1 MKAISDGDIL
11 ILDTKNLIIN
21 RVIDSNTGDKLDW
34 ILDKDQSLDSLGT
47 PLKIKFKNAYK
58 GGESHEVLINYQTT
72 ENGLAAQWY
81 SAEMTL
87 GKEHPFMYT
96 QCEAILCRS
105 LLPCQDTP
113 SAKVRI
119 NAALTVKKPLI
130 PLYAGIKTKVIEKED
145 EVTYF
150 YVQRIPVPTYLI
162 AIAAGALESRIL
174 SDRISIYAEKE
185 IVDKAAW
192 EFVETEKFIQ
202 YAEAYLTTYEWGQYN
217 LLVLPP
223 GFPFGGMENPTLTF
237 VTPSLI
243 AGDRSLTNVI
253 AHEIA
258 HSWTGN
264 LVTNKNWQN
273 FWLNEGFTV
282 FTERKI
288 IELIYGEEMSKLQ
301 ANVGYDN
308 LIDDIAKFGEKDS
321 YTSLYPDLKT
331 VINKIYKIFRMTL
344 MMPSLLSLTKKVSIF
359 YISYNL

>member
-1 MKAISDGDIL
+1 MI

-21 RVIDSNTGDKLDW
+21 RVIDSNTGDKLEW
-34 ILDKDQSLDSLGT
+34 ALDKDQSLESLGT
-47 PLKIKFKNAYK
+47 PLIIKLKNAYK
-58 GGESHEVLINYQTT
+58 SGERHEVLINYQTT
-72 ENGLAAQWY
+72 ENGLAAQWLTK
-81 SAEMTL
+81 EMTL
-87 GKEHPFMYT
+87 GKEYPFMYT

-113 SAKVRI
+113 FAKVRI
-119 NAALTVKKPLI
+119 NAGLTVKKPLTA
-130 PLYAGIKTKVIEKED
+130 LYAGIRTKVVEKED
-145 EVTYF
+145 EVTYY
-150 YVQRIPVPTYLI
+150 YVQKIPVPTYLI
-162 AIAAGALESRIL
+162 AIAAGSLESRRL
-174 SDRISIYAEKE
+174 SDRISVYAERE
-185 IVDKAAW
+185 MVDKAAW

-223 GFPFGGMENPTLTF
+223 GFPYGGMENPALTF

-243 AGDRSLTNVI
+243 AGDRSLANVI

-288 IELIYGEEMSKLQ
+288 VELIYGEEMSKLQ
-301 ANVGYDN
+301 ANVGYDQ
-308 LIDDIAKFGEKDS
+308 LVDDIAKFGEQDS
-321 YTSLYPDLKT
+321 YTSLYPDIKT
-331 VINKIYKIFRMTL
+331 VIIFLTYQIRMILT
-344 MMPSLLSLTKKVSIF
+344 MLSLQFHMKKDLTSFIT
-359 YISYNL
+359 YKL